1 MEPERHLRTSN
12 GQRLLLT
19 PPQNLGFGVHVD
31 RQVMRLGFLEAAELS
46 REIEPPSMYEEEG
59 LGQGKGESSPFDRKV
74 IHEEFRVRLSDPTCL
89 VKGSVKIEGVEVFD
103 ETLRPDDD
111 DRGGQLPILSVS
123 YFNTAQTEEDWEDLL
138 DFPVDVNHEPTRFCL
153 DCYVPST
160 YRGSILRW
168 VIFTVSA
175 EMITPVPTQEVLTK
189 FSFGLSFNCTIVD
202 DVKPLRAL
210 STESRSFIPQFMKAY
225 FDRPGTLSIYWNNI

>member
-89 VKGSVKIEGVEVFD
+89 VKGSVKIEGESLSRRQQGMAWISHV
-103 ETLRPDDD
+103 TLWLFH
-111 DRGGQLPILSVS
+111 GTAWLS
-123 YFNTAQTEEDWEDLL
+123 
-138 DFPVDVNHEPTRFCL
+138 
-153 DCYVPST
+153 
-160 YRGSILRW
+160 
-168 VIFTVSA
+168 
-175 EMITPVPTQEVLTK
+175 
-189 FSFGLSFNCTIVD
+189 
-202 DVKPLRAL
+202 
-210 STESRSFIPQFMKAY
+210 
-225 FDRPGTLSIYWNNI
+225 